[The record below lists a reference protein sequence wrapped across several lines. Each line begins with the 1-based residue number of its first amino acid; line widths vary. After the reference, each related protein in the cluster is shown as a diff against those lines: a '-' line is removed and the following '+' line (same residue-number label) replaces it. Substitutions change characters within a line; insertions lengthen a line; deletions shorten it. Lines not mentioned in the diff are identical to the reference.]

1 MNLLTAALLLAPAA
15 DGGLL
20 DWRGK
25 RDDPKAAM
33 EDARRQGRAILLYF
47 SSDG

>member
-1 MNLLTAALLLAPAA
+1 MTLLAAVLVLATA
-15 DGGLL
+15 DGGKL

-25 RDDPKAAM
+25 GGDPKAAM
-33 EDARRQGRAILLYF
+33 EEARRQGRPILLYF

>member
-1 MNLLTAALLLAPAA
+1 MICTAALLLALA
-15 DGGLL
+15 DGGKL

-25 RDDPKAAM
+25 RDDPKAAL
-33 EDARRQGRAILLYF
+33 EDARRQGRPVLLYF